1 MDEWHV
7 LSDGAGV
14 VSCDLANRMSPQIQ
28 PGVERPRAAG
38 NEIGAEATSFPA
50 PRRGG
55 SVASKQPMRDYLNAI
70 NTHVV
75 VYDGGMGATLEQFDL
90 TSEDYG
96 GLAGKCHEALV
107 LRRPD
112 VIEGVHASMLDA
124 GAEVVETDTFQASR
138 LKLAEWGLAEH
149 TLEINTKAAEIARRA
164 AGERRY
170 VAGSIGPTGYLPASE
185 DPALGQIRF
194 GELVEVFAEQA
205 RGLIDGG
212 ADLLIV
218 ETAQDILEVKAA
230 VFGARQAFKTT
241 GRALPIHTS
250 VSLLPN
256 GGKMLL
262 GTDVSAVLCT
272 LEALRVDV
280 IGLNCSTGPQDMRD
294 AIRFLGE
301 HCPVP
306 VACIPNAGLP
316 LQGPDGETIFPEQP
330 EPLADALA
338 EFVERYGV
346 GVVGGCCGTTPDHIR
361 AIVERVATPPGAAA
375 RTAGG
380 GASATAPP
388 TRPVPPRPA
397 PRPPH
402 LSAMIAATP
411 LVQEPRPTMVGER
424 VNAQGSRKAKELLLA
439 EDYDGLAQIAEDQVE
454 GGAHVLDLCVAL
466 TERTD
471 EDEQMRLVVK
481 KVSLTQPAPIQV
493 DSTEP
498 EVIERALEQC
508 PGRAIVN
515 SVNLEAGRA
524 KLDRVVPVALAHGAA
539 LIALTI
545 DETGMAKTAQ
555 RKVEIAKR
563 IRDLCCEE
571 HGLDPEL
578 LIFDCLTFTLT
589 TGDEE
594 WRPSAVETIEGIRRI
609 KAEVPH
615 VKTSLGVSN
624 VSFGVSP
631 TARAVLNSVF
641 LHHCVDA
648 GLDLAMVNPNHIT
661 PYGEI
666 PTGERE
672 LADDLVF
679 NRREDAL
686 ERFIAHFESKGEQEA
701 DAAAQDPTEGME
713 PEQAL
718 HFHILRRRREGV
730 EAWIDASVEK
740 IGAVP
745 TLNDVLLPAMKEVG
759 DKFGAGE
766 LILPFVLQSAEV
778 MKRAV
783 AQLERYLDKLE
794 GYTKGTVVLATVFG
808 DVHDI
813 GKSLVNTILTNNGY
827 TVVDLGKQVPIQ
839 TILDAAQE
847 HDATAIGLSA
857 LLVSTSKQM
866 PACVAEL
873 HAKGLPYPVL
883 IGGAAINRAFGYRA
897 LYPGGRES
905 EEVYEPG
912 VFYCK
917 DAFEG
922 LAVMDQLVDAQAR
935 GGLVERL
942 RASAA
947 EFRAKGETPAEELD
961 FTDDSVRSPARTDA
975 PVPTPP
981 YWGVREIEVDLDEVY
996 RHLDTHVLFKLH
1008 WGGRGV
1014 KGEAWRE
1021 LLEGDFRP
1029 RLERMWREQDYLH
1042 PRALLGFFPCY
1053 ALGNEIVVLD
1063 PATLDPA
1070 KPDDGADGRAPR
1082 LDPATLDPAAPD
1094 SGADG
1099 RAPRLDPT
1107 PRAREL
1113 TRFVC
1118 PRQPKGD
1125 RLCLADFFRP
1135 AVDGRPPAELDV
1147 VAVQAVTV
1155 GSEVTEVMAR
1165 LESEGEFSEQLF
1177 VHGLGVQAAEG
1188 LAEWLHA
1195 TVRELLGIG
1204 ATQGRR
1210 YSWGYPAVPEQSEHL
1225 KVEQLLGL
1233 SDIGMHIT
1241 DGYAPE
1247 PEQSTLALVAHH
1259 PQAIYFGTRQ
1269 GRLLPNGSPDD
1280 VIKGSPRDPSL
1291 FAAGDTGPALGDEE
1305 PPDGTVEEEDEP
1317 AMAG

>member
-1 MDEWHV
+1 M
-7 LSDGAGV
+7 A
-14 VSCDLANRMSPQIQ
+14 
-28 PGVERPRAAG
+28 
-38 NEIGAEATSFPA
+38 
-50 PRRGG
+50 
-55 SVASKQPMRDYLNAI
+55 RDYLKAI
-70 NTHVV
+70 SSRVV

-90 TSEDYG
+90 SSEDYG
-96 GLAGKCHEALV
+96 GLQGKCHEALV
-107 LRRPD
+107 LNRPD
-112 VIEGVHASMLDA
+112 VIEGVHASMLEA
-124 GAEVVETDTFQASR
+124 GAEVLETDTFQASR
-138 LKLAEWGLAEH
+138 IKLGEWGLADY
-149 TLEINTKAAEIARRA
+149 TVEINTKAAEIARKA
-164 AGERRY
+164 AGEDRF

-185 DPALGQIRF
+185 EASLGQIRF
-194 GELVEVFAEQA
+194 RELVEVFAEQA
-205 RGLIDGG
+205 AGLIDGG
-212 ADLLIV
+212 ADLIII

-230 VFGARQAFKTT
+230 IFGAREAFQST
-241 GRALPIHTS
+241 GRTLPIHTS

-262 GTDVSAVLCT
+262 GTDISAVLTT
-272 LEALRVDV
+272 LEALKVDV
-280 IGLNCSTGPQDMRD
+280 VGLNCSTGPEDMRD

-301 HCPVP
+301 FCPVP

-316 LQGPDGETIFPEQP
+316 LQGPDGETIFPEKP
-330 EPLADALA
+330 EPLAQALQ

-346 GVVGGCCGTTPDHIR
+346 GVVGGCCGTTPEHIA
-361 AIVERVATPPGAAA
+361 AIAERVARRA
-375 RTAGG
+375 
-380 GASATAPP
+380 
-388 TRPVPPRPA
+388 VEPRPS
-397 PRPPH
+397 PRAPH
-402 LSAMIAATP
+402 LSSMIAATP
-411 LVQEPRPTMVGER
+411 LVQEPAPTMVGER
-424 VNAQGSRKAKELLLA
+424 VNSQGSRKAKELLLA
-439 EDYDGLAQIAEDQVE
+439 DDYDGLVQIAEDQVQ

-466 TERTD
+466 TERSD
-471 EDEQMRLVVK
+471 EDEQMRLVAK
-481 KVSLTQPAPIQV
+481 KVSLTQPAPIQI

-498 EVIERALEQC
+498 EVIATALDQI

-515 SVNLEAGRA
+515 SVNLEAGRE
-524 KLDRVVPVALAHGAA
+524 KLDRVVPLALAHGAA

-545 DETGMAKTAQ
+545 DEVGMAKTAE

-594 WRPSAVETIEGIRRI
+594 WRPSAVETIAGI
-609 KAEVPH
+609 KAIKEQIPG

-631 TARAVLNSVF
+631 GARAVLNSVF

-661 PYGEI
+661 PYSEI
-666 PTGERE
+666 SDEERE
-672 LADDLVF
+672 LADDLVL

-686 ERFIAHFESKGEQEA
+686 ERFIAHFESKGEDETA
-701 DAAAQDPTEGME
+701 GPGAADPTEGME

-718 HFHILRRRREGV
+718 HFHILRRRKEGV
-730 EAWIDASVEK
+730 EDWIDRSVEK

-745 TLNDVLLPAMKEVG
+745 TLNEVLLPAMKEVG

-783 AQLERYLDKLE
+783 AQLEKYLDKIE

-847 HDATAIGLSA
+847 HKATAIGLSA

-866 PACVAEL
+866 PACIQEL
-873 HAKGLPYPVL
+873 HAKGLSYPVL
-883 IGGAAINRAFGYRA
+883 IGGAAINRAFSYRA
-897 LYPGGRES
+897 LYPGGKES
-905 EEVYEPG
+905 DEVYEPG

-922 LAVMDQLVDAQAR
+922 LAVMDQLIDADAR
-935 GGLVERL
+935 GALVEKL
-942 RASAA
+942 LAGAT
-947 EFRAKGETPAEELD
+947 EFRAKGEAPEEDLN
-961 FTDDSVRSPARTDA
+961 FADDSVRSAARTDV
-975 PVPTPP
+975 PIPTPP
-981 YWGVREIEVDLDEVY
+981 FWGVREIPVDLDEVY

-1014 KGEAWRE
+1014 KGEAWQT
-1021 LLEGDFRP
+1021 LLRDDFRP

-1063 PATLDPA
+1063 PSD
-1070 KPDDGADGRAPR
+1070 RE
-1082 LDPATLDPAAPD
+1082 
-1094 SGADG
+1094 S
-1099 RAPRLDPT
+1099 
-1107 PRAREL
+1107 EL

-1118 PRQPKGD
+1118 PRQPKGE
-1125 RLCLADFFRP
+1125 RICLADFFRP
-1135 AVDGRPPAELDV
+1135 AVDGKPPAELDV
-1147 VAVQAVTV
+1147 IAVQAVTV
-1155 GSEVTEVMAR
+1155 GSQVTELMAK
-1165 LESEGEFSEQLF
+1165 LESDGEFAEQLF
-1177 VHGLGVQAAEG
+1177 VHGLGVQTAEG
-1188 LAEWLHA
+1188 LAEWLHYVA
-1195 TVRELLGIG
+1195 REMLGVE
-1204 ATQGRR
+1204 ASQGRR

-1225 KVEQLLGL
+1225 KVEQLLRL
-1233 SDIGMHIT
+1233 ETIGMTIT
-1241 DGYAPE
+1241 EGYAPN

-1269 GRLLPNGSPDD
+1269 GRLPAEGSPDD
-1280 VIKGSPRDPSL
+1280 LIRGSARDPSL
-1291 FAAGDTGPALGDEE
+1291 FGDLEDSD
-1305 PPDGTVEEEDEP
+1305 PPDGAIEAEDEP
-1317 AMAG
+1317 AMAGS

>member
-1 MDEWHV
+1 
-7 LSDGAGV
+7 V
-14 VSCDLANRMSPQIQ
+14 VRDFLQTASNR
-28 PGVERPRAAG
+28 
-38 NEIGAEATSFPA
+38 
-50 PRRGG
+50 
-55 SVASKQPMRDYLNAI
+55 
-70 NTHVV
+70 VV
-75 VYDGGMGATLEQFDL
+75 VYDGGMGATLEQFEL
-90 TSEDYG
+90 TAEDYG
-96 GLAGKCHEALV
+96 GLQGKCHEALV
-107 LRRPD
+107 LHRPD

-138 LKLAEWGLAEH
+138 LKLGEWGLADY
-149 TLEINTKAAEIARRA
+149 TVEINTKAAEIARKA
-164 AGERRY
+164 AGERRF

-185 DPALGQIRF
+185 DPTLGQIRF
-194 GELVEVFAEQA
+194 GELVEVFTEQA
-205 RGLIDGG
+205 EGLIDGG
-212 ADLLIV
+212 ADLIII

-230 VFGARQAFKTT
+230 VFGARAAFKST
-241 GRALPIHTS
+241 GRTLPIHTS

-262 GTDVSAVLCT
+262 GTDISAVLTT

-280 IGLNCSTGPQDMRD
+280 IGLNCSTGPEDMRD

-330 EPLADALA
+330 EPLADALG

-346 GVVGGCCGTTPDHIR
+346 GIVGGCCGTTPEHIA
-361 AIVERVATPPGAAA
+361 AIVERVGRTPSRPDG
-375 RTAGG
+375 
-380 GASATAPP
+380 
-388 TRPVPPRPA
+388 RPVGPRPA

-402 LSAMIAATP
+402 LSSMIAATP
-411 LVQEPRPTMVGER
+411 LAQEPAPTMVGER
-424 VNAQGSRKAKELLLA
+424 VNSQGSRKAKELLLA
-439 EDYDGLAQIAEDQVE
+439 EDYDGLVQIAEDQVT

-466 TERTD
+466 TERSD
-471 EDEQMRLVVK
+471 EDEQMRLVAK

-498 EVIERALEQC
+498 EVIERALEQI

-545 DETGMAKTAQ
+545 DEVGMAKTAE
-555 RKVEIAKR
+555 RKVEVAKR
-563 IRDLCCEE
+563 IHELCCEE
-571 HGLDPEL
+571 HGLDPQL

-594 WRPSAVETIEGIRRI
+594 WRPSAVETIAGI
-609 KAEVPH
+609 KAIKAAIPQ

-624 VSFGVSP
+624 VSFGVGSR
-631 TARAVLNSVF
+631 ARAVLNSVF
-641 LHHCVDA
+641 LHHCVGA

-666 PTGERE
+666 PDVERE

-686 ERFIAHFESKGEQEA
+686 ERFIAHFESKGE
-701 DAAAQDPTEGME
+701 DDSAAQGAADPTEGME
-713 PEQAL
+713 PEEAL
-718 HFHILRRRREGV
+718 HFHILRRRKEGV
-730 EAWIDASVEK
+730 EAWIDRSVEK

-745 TLNDVLLPAMKEVG
+745 TLNEVLLPAMKEVG

-783 AQLERYLDKLE
+783 AQLEKYLDRIE

-839 TILDAAQE
+839 TIVDAAQE
-847 HDATAIGLSA
+847 HEATAIGLSA

-866 PACVAEL
+866 PACIAEL
-873 HAKGLPYPVL
+873 HAKGLQYPVL

-922 LAVMDQLVDAQAR
+922 LAVMDQLVDADAHR
-935 GGLVERL
+935 ALLEKL
-942 RASAA
+942 RTGATA
-947 EFRAKGETPAEELD
+947 FRAKGEEPAEELN
-961 FTDDSVRSPARTDA
+961 FADDSVRSAARTDV
-975 PVPTPP
+975 PVPEPP
-981 YWGVREIEVDLDEVY
+981 YWGVRETPVSLDEVY
-996 RHLDTHVLFKLH
+996 SHLDTHVLFKLH
-1008 WGGRGV
+1008 WGGRKV

-1021 LLEGDFRP
+1021 LVDENFRP
-1029 RLERMWREQDYLH
+1029 RLERMWREQTYLH

-1053 ALGNEIVVLD
+1053 SKGNEIVVLD
-1063 PATLDPA
+1063 PEDRT
-1070 KPDDGADGRAPR
+1070 
-1082 LDPATLDPAAPD
+1082 T
-1094 SGADG
+1094 
-1099 RAPRLDPT
+1099 
-1107 PRAREL
+1107 EL

-1118 PRQPKGD
+1118 PRQPKGA

-1135 AVDGRPPAELDV
+1135 AAEDGSPPAELDV
-1147 VAVQAVTV
+1147 IAVQAVTV
-1155 GSEVTEVMAR
+1155 GSEVTELMAK
-1165 LESEGEFSEQLF
+1165 LESDGEYAEQLY
-1177 VHGLGVQAAEG
+1177 VHGLGVQTAEG
-1188 LAEWLHA
+1188 LAEWLHHEA
-1195 TVRELLGIG
+1195 RAMLGIP
-1204 ATQGRR
+1204 AAQGRR

-1225 KVEQLLGL
+1225 KVERLLGL
-1233 SDIGMHIT
+1233 SDIGMRIT

-1269 GRLLPNGSPDD
+1269 GRLLENGSPDD
-1280 VIKGSPRDPSL
+1280 LIKGSPRDPSL
-1291 FAAGDTGPALGDEE
+1291 FGAGEGSPELGDED
-1305 PPDGTVEEEDEP
+1305 PPDGAVESEDEP
-1317 AMAG
+1317 AMA